1 MPCFT
6 LLRSRAFLS
15 QILQVYFVLS
25 EWRRHKKGGDNDLKK
40 LRNGAKRNEA
50 ILTYFLLWRKGN
62 KCPPCS
68 SAGVLS
74 LKI

>member
-15 QILQVYFVLS
+15 LLLRVNFAMS
-25 EWRRHKKGGDNDLKK
+25 GWRRHKKGGDNDLKK

-50 ILTYFLLWRKGN
+50 ILTFFLLWRKGK
-62 KCPPCS
+62 KCPSPP
-68 SAGVLS
+68 ARVGGA
-74 LKI
+74 